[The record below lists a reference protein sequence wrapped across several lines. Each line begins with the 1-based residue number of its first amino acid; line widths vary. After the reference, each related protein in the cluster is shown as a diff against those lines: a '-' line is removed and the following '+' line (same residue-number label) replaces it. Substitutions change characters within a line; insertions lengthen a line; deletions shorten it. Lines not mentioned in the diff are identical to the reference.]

1 METDTSIMKKYL
13 KLSHEF
19 AIKQMIEKMVFELE
33 MYYLM
38 FNNNGNYDIKSFI
51 NECRTTEHFDDKEY
65 LDIVN
70 KAIKEYNSKYNGNLS
85 IKNNEICS

>member
-1 METDTSIMKKYL
+1 METDTNIMKKYL

-65 LDIVN
+65 FDILDM
-70 KAIKEYNSKYNGNLS
+70 AINQYIILY
-85 IKNNEICS
+85 I

>member
-33 MYYLM
+33 IYYLM
-38 FNNNGNYDIKSFI
+38 FNNNDNYDIKSFI
-51 NECRTTEHFDDKEY
+51 YDCRTTEHFDDKEY

-70 KAIKEYNSKYNGNLS
+70 KAINQYNAKYNGNLS

>member
-33 MYYLM
+33 MYYIM
-38 FNNNGNYDIKSFI
+38 FNNNDNYDIKSFI
-51 NECRTTEHFDDKEY
+51 YDCRTIEYFDDKEY

-70 KAIKEYNSKYNGNLS
+70 KAINQYNAKYNGNLS
-85 IKNNEICS
+85 IKNN

>member
-33 MYYLM
+33 MYYSI
-38 FNNNGNYDIKSFI
+38 FKKIDNYDIKSFI
-51 NECRTTEHFDDKEY
+51 NECRTTENFDDKENF
-65 LDIVN
+65 DIVN
-70 KAIKEYNSKYNGNLS
+70 KAIKEYNAKYNDNLS

>member
-1 METDTSIMKKYL
+1 MESKIMNKYL
-13 KLSHEF
+13 KLSHDF

-38 FNNNGNYDIKSFI
+38 FNNNDNYDIKSFI
-51 NECRTTEHFDDKEY
+51 YDCRTTEHFDDKEY
-65 LDIVN
+65 FDILD
-70 KAIKEYNSKYNGNLS
+70 KAINQYNSKYNDNLF

>member
-33 MYYLM
+33 I
-38 FNNNGNYDIKSFI
+38 DRKS
-51 NECRTTEHFDDKEY
+51 
-65 LDIVN
+65 VV
-70 KAIKEYNSKYNGNLS
+70 
-85 IKNNEICS
+85 